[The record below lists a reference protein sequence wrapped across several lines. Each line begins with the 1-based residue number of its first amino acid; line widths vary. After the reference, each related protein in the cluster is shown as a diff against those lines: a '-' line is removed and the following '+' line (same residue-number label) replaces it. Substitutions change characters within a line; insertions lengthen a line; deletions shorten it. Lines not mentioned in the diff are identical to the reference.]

1 MCYNYEKVCQDTKIR
16 NGDDYIMIIQRSS
29 YLNKLISR
37 KHNGLIKVIT
47 GVRRCGKSFLLFNL
61 FHNHLVSSGVDED
74 HIIEVAL
81 DDRSNKHLRDPDNML
96 SFVKGKIKDNEIYYI
111 ILDEIQ
117 MLNEFEDVLN
127 SFLHIRNADVYVTG
141 SNSRFLSSDVIT
153 EFRGRGDEIRV
164 HPLSFREYVSAF
176 NGTVDEAW
184 EEYYTYGG
192 LPLILTRNDDEEK
205 SEYLISLFQKVY
217 LTDIVDRHSINNS
230 EELNE
235 LVDILSSAI
244 GSLTNPLK
252 LSKTFKSMKNK
263 DISDKTI
270 NCYLDYL
277 TDAFLLSKAVRYD
290 IKGKK
295 YINSPSKYYFEDIG
309 LRNARLNFRQMEEN
323 HIMENIIYNELRIRG
338 YRVDV
343 GVIEKFEKNADEKTV
358 RKLLE
363 IDFIATKGSEK
374 YYIQSAFTLDTPEK
388 QEQEEKPLNTIFD
401 SFKKIVIVRDSI
413 KLRRNEQ
420 GIVTMGIKQF
430 LLDENSLAL

>member
-16 NGDDYIMIIQRSS
+16 NGDDFNMIIQRNS

-37 KHNGLIKVIT
+37 KQNGLIKVVT

-81 DDRSNKHLRDPDNML
+81 DDRSNKNLRDPDNML
-96 SFVKGKIKDNEIYYI
+96 SFVKEKIRDNAMYYI

-117 MLNEFEDVLN
+117 MLDEFEDVLN

-164 HPLSFREYVSAF
+164 HPLSFREYVSAYH
-176 NGTVDEAW
+176 GTVDEAW

-217 LTDIVDRHSINNS
+217 LTDIIDRHGINNS

-252 LSKTFKSMKNK
+252 LSNTFKSMKNK
-263 DISDKTI
+263 YISDKTI

-343 GVIEKFEKNADEKTV
+343 GVIEKFERNADGKIV

-363 IDFIATKGSEK
+363 VDFIATKGSEK
-374 YYIQSAFTLDTPEK
+374 YYIQSAFALDTPEK
-388 QEQEEKPLNTIFD
+388 REQEERPLNTIGD
-401 SFKKIVIVRDSI
+401 SFKKIVIVRDNI

-430 LLDENSLAL
+430 LLDENSLVL

>member
-1 MCYNYEKVCQDTKIR
+1 
-16 NGDDYIMIIQRSS
+16 MIIQRNS

-37 KHNGLIKVIT
+37 KQNGLIKVVT

-81 DDRSNKHLRDPDNML
+81 DDRSNKNLRDPDNML
-96 SFVKGKIKDNEIYYI
+96 SFVKEKIRDNAMYYI

-117 MLNEFEDVLN
+117 MLDEFEDVLN

-164 HPLSFREYVSAF
+164 HPLSFKEYVSAYQ
-176 NGTVDEAW
+176 GTVDEAW

-217 LTDIVDRHSINNS
+217 LTDIVDRHGINNS

-252 LSKTFKSMKNK
+252 LSNTFKSMKNK

-277 TDAFLLSKAVRYD
+277 TDAFLVSKAVRYD

-343 GVIEKFEKNADEKTV
+343 GVIEKFEKSADGKTV

-363 IDFIATKGSEK
+363 VDFIASKGSEK
-374 YYIQSAFTLDTPEK
+374 YYIQSAFALDTPEK
-388 QEQEEKPLNTIFD
+388 REQEERPLNTIGD
-401 SFKKIVIVRDSI
+401 SFKKIVIVRDNI

-430 LLDENSLAL
+430 LLDENSLVL

>member
-1 MCYNYEKVCQDTKIR
+1 MFIKRDL
-16 NGDDYIMIIQRSS
+16 

-61 FHNHLVSSGVDED
+61 FHEHLISSGIDKE

-81 DDRSNKHLRDPDNML
+81 DDRGNKSLRDPDNML
-96 SFVKGKIKDNEIYYI
+96 TYVKKQIKDDLMYYI
-111 ILDEIQ
+111 ILDEVQ
-117 MLNEFEDVLN
+117 LLDEFEDVLN
-127 SFLHIRNADVYVTG
+127 SFLHIRNADIYVTG

-176 NGTVDEAW
+176 DGTIDEAW

-192 LPLILTRNDDEEK
+192 LPLILNRNGDEEK

-217 LTDIVDRHSINNS
+217 LTDIIDRHNISNT

-235 LVDILSSAI
+235 LVDILSSSI

-252 LSKTFKSMKNK
+252 LSNTFKSMKGK

-270 NCYLDYL
+270 NNYLDYL
-277 TDAFLLSKAVRYD
+277 LDAFLLSKAVRYD

-295 YINSPSKYYFEDIG
+295 YINSPSKYYFEDVG

-338 YRVDV
+338 YKVDV
-343 GVIEKFEKNADEKTV
+343 GVIEKFEKNAEEKTV

-363 IDFIATKGSEK
+363 VDFIAIKGSEK
-374 YYIQSAFTLDTPEK
+374 YYIQSAFSLGTPEK
-388 QEQEEKPLNTIFD
+388 QEQEERPLNTIRD

-413 KLRRNEQ
+413 KLRRNEK

-430 LLDENSLAL
+430 LLEENSLTL

>member
-16 NGDDYIMIIQRSS
+16 NGDDFNMIIQRNS

-37 KHNGLIKVIT
+37 KQNGLIKVVT

-74 HIIEVAL
+74 HIIEIAL
-81 DDRSNKHLRDPDNML
+81 DDRSNKNLRDPDNML
-96 SFVKGKIKDNEIYYI
+96 SFVKEKIRDNAMYYI

-117 MLNEFEDVLN
+117 MLDEFEDVLN

-164 HPLSFREYVSAF
+164 HPLSFREYVSAYQ
-176 NGTVDEAW
+176 GTVDEAW
-184 EEYYTYGG
+184 EEYYIYGG

-217 LTDIVDRHSINNS
+217 LTDIIDRHGINNS

-252 LSKTFKSMKNK
+252 LSNTFKSMKNK

-309 LRNARLNFRQMEEN
+309 LRNARLNFRQTEEN

-343 GVIEKFEKNADEKTV
+343 GVIEKFERNADGKIV

-363 IDFIATKGSEK
+363 VDFIATKGSEK
-374 YYIQSAFTLDTPEK
+374 YYIQSAFALDTPEK
-388 QEQEEKPLNTIFD
+388 REQEERPLNTIGD
-401 SFKKIVIVRDSI
+401 SFKKIVIVRDNI

-430 LLDENSLAL
+430 LLDENSLIL